1 MSDKIL
7 DRYRRLVEL
16 SRDVASTLELD
27 ALLNRIVTAAKEI
40 SESEAASIL
49 LYEENLKQLFF
60 QASTN
65 LDSPMMGGLRV
76 PLDSIAGWII
86 SNKKPL
92 VIQDVSQDPRFFG
105 GVAKA
110 TNFVSRSILGVPLIT
125 KNKTVGVLEAI
136 NKLEG
141 EFTEEDQ
148 EMLMVLGAQAAVAI
162 ENTRLFLQSDLIS
175 EMVHELRTPLG
186 SINSATYL
194 LLRPEI
200 TQEQY
205 QKMVTI
211 IQGEAR
217 RLSEMTTSFLDL
229 SRLESGRVQF
239 IPEEI
244 NLTNLLVECANI
256 TFSSMVERQL
266 NFVWEPP
273 KNLPHIVGDKDK
285 LKQVFLNLLSNAV
298 KYNSPKG
305 TLTLKAGTRDGRVY
319 ISVSDTGPGI
329 PKESLGNLFKK
340 FYRVPGT
347 EKLAQGTGLGLSI
360 VKKIV
365 EAHQGEIKVK
375 SKIGE
380 GTTFT
385 VSLPFRREKIK
396 AEPAL

>member
-1 MSDKIL
+1 MSNKIL

-16 SRDVASTLELD
+16 SRDLASTLELD
-27 ALLNRIVTAAKEI
+27 ALLNRIVTAAAEI

-49 LYEENLKQLFF
+49 LYEENNKQLFF

-76 PLDSIAGWII
+76 PMDSIAGWIVT
-86 SNKKPL
+86 NKQPL
-92 VIQDVSQDPRFFG
+92 VIADVSQDSRFFG

-110 TNFVSRSILGVPLIT
+110 TNFPSRSILGVPLIT
-125 KNKTVGVLEAI
+125 KNKTVGVLEVL
-136 NKLEG
+136 NKLKG
-141 EFTEEDQ
+141 QFTEEDQ

-175 EMVHELRTPLG
+175 EMVHEIRTPLG
-186 SINSATYL
+186 SLNSATYL

-200 TQEQY
+200 TPDQLQR
-205 QKMVTI
+205 MVGI
-211 IQGEAR
+211 IQGETR

-229 SRLESGRVQF
+229 SRLESGRTQF

-244 NLTNLLVECANI
+244 NLTNLLIECANI
-256 TFSSMVERQL
+256 TYSNMVERKL
-266 NFVWEPP
+266 NFEWNPP
-273 KNLPHIVGDKDK
+273 KNLPFIVGDKDK

-298 KYNSPKG
+298 KYNSPEG
-305 TLTLKAGTRDGRVY
+305 MIRMKATATHGHVT
-319 ISVSDTGPGI
+319 ISISDTGPGI
-329 PKESLGNLFKK
+329 PKDSMGSLFKK

-365 EAHQGEIKVK
+365 EAHSGEIKVK
-375 SKIGE
+375 SKVGE
-380 GTTFT
+380 GTTFS
-385 VSLPFRREKIK
+385 VSLPYRREKPK
-396 AEPAL
+396 VETTL

>member
-1 MSDKIL
+1 VSDKIL

-40 SESEAASIL
+40 SECEAASIL
-49 LYEENLKQLFF
+49 LYEESLKQLFF

-65 LDSPMMGGLRV
+65 LDTPMMGGLRV
-76 PLDSIAGWII
+76 PMDSIAGWII
-86 SNKKPL
+86 NNKKPL
-92 VIQDVSQDPRFFG
+92 VIKDVTQDSRFFG

-110 TNFVSRSILGVPLIT
+110 TNFQSHSILGVPLIT

-136 NKLEG
+136 NKFEG
-141 EFTEEDQ
+141 DFTEEDQ

-194 LLRPEI
+194 LQRPEI
-200 TQEQY
+200 PQEQH
-205 QKMVTI
+205 QNLISI

-217 RLSEMTTSFLDL
+217 RLSEMATSFLDL

-239 IPEEI
+239 IPEEL

-256 TFSSMVERQL
+256 TYSSMMERQL
-266 NFVWEPP
+266 NFIWDPP
-273 KNLPHIVGDKDK
+273 KNLPHIVGDKNK

-298 KYNSPKG
+298 KYNSAQG
-305 TLTLKAGTRDGRVY
+305 TLILKAGTRGRRVF
-319 ISVSDTGPGI
+319 IAITDTGPGI
-329 PKESLGNLFKK
+329 PKDSMSNLFKK

-365 EAHQGEIKVK
+365 EAHGGDIKVK
-375 SKIGE
+375 SKVGE

-385 VSLPFRREKIK
+385 VHLPFRREQIK
-396 AEPAL
+396 AEATL

>member
-16 SRDVASTLELD
+16 SRDLASTLELD
-27 ALLNRIVTAAKEI
+27 VLLNRIVKAAAEI

-49 LYEENLKQLFF
+49 LYEESHKQLFF

-76 PLDSIAGWII
+76 PMDSIAGWII
-86 SNKKPL
+86 THKRPL
-92 VIQDVSQDPRFFG
+92 IIADVSQDPRFFG

-110 TNFVSRSILGVPLIT
+110 TNFQSKSILGVPLIT
-125 KNKTVGVLEAI
+125 KNKTVGVLEAL
-136 NKLEG
+136 NKFEG
-141 EFTEEDQ
+141 TFTDEDQ

-186 SINSATYL
+186 SLNSATYL

-200 TQEQY
+200 TPDQL
-205 QKMVTI
+205 QKMVGI
-211 IQGEAR
+211 IQGETR

-229 SRLESGRVQF
+229 SRLESGRAQF
-239 IPEEI
+239 IPEPL

-256 TFSSMVERQL
+256 TFSNMIERKL
-266 NFVWEPP
+266 NFEWEPP
-273 KNLPHIVGDKDK
+273 KTLPFIFGDKDK

-298 KYNSPKG
+298 KYNSPGG
-305 TLTLKAGTRDGRVY
+305 TLQMKAGSRQGRV
-319 ISVSDTGPGI
+319 IVSISDTGPGI
-329 PKESLGNLFKK
+329 PKESMGHLFKK

-365 EAHQGEIKVK
+365 ETHGGQVKVS
-375 SKIGE
+375 SKVGQ

-385 VSLPFRREKIK
+385 VFIPYRQEKIK

>member
-49 LYEENLKQLFF
+49 LYEESLKQLFF

-86 SNKKPL
+86 NNKKPL
-92 VIQDVSQDPRFFG
+92 VIQDVSQDSRFFG

-110 TNFVSRSILGVPLIT
+110 TNFQSRSILGVPLMT

-141 EFTEEDQ
+141 GYTEEDQ
-148 EMLMVLGAQAAVAI
+148 EMLMVLGAQAAIAI

-200 TQEQY
+200 SAEQY
-205 QKMVTI
+205 QKMVSI

-266 NFVWEPP
+266 QFEWDPP

-298 KYNSPKG
+298 KYNTSKG
-305 TLTLKAGTRDGRVY
+305 TLTMKAGTRDGRVF
-319 ISVSDTGPGI
+319 VSIIDTGPGI
-329 PKESLGNLFKK
+329 PKESMGSLFKK

-365 EAHQGEIKVK
+365 ETHQGEIKVK
-375 SKIGE
+375 SKVGE

-385 VSLPFRREKIK
+385 VYLPFRREKAK
-396 AEPAL
+396 AEATL

>member
-16 SRDVASTLELD
+16 SRDLASTLELD
-27 ALLNRIVTAAKEI
+27 ALLNRIVKAATEI

-49 LYEENLKQLFF
+49 LYEERHKQLFF

-76 PLDSIAGWII
+76 PLDSIAGWIVTH
-86 SNKKPL
+86 KKPL
-92 VIQDVSQDPRFFG
+92 VIADVSQDSRFFG
-105 GVAKA
+105 GIAKA
-110 TNFVSRSILGVPLIT
+110 TNFQSRSILGVPLIT
-125 KNKTVGVLEAI
+125 KDKTVGVLEAL

-141 EFTEEDQ
+141 TFTEEDQ

-175 EMVHELRTPLG
+175 EMVHELRTPLA
-186 SINSATYL
+186 SLNSATYL
-194 LLRPEI
+194 LLRPELK
-200 TQEQY
+200 TEQF
-205 QKMVTI
+205 QKMVGI
-211 IQGEAR
+211 IQGETR
-217 RLSEMTTSFLDL
+217 RLSEMATSFLDL
-229 SRLESGRVQF
+229 SRLESGRAQF
-239 IPEEI
+239 IPEEL

-256 TFSSMVERQL
+256 TYSNMVERSI
-266 NFVWEPP
+266 NFLWNPP
-273 KNLPHIVGDKDK
+273 KNLPFIYGDKDK

-298 KYNSPKG
+298 KYNSPEG
-305 TLTLKAGTRDGRVY
+305 TLEMKAGISRGRV
-319 ISVSDTGPGI
+319 SVSIKDTGPGI
-329 PKESLGNLFKK
+329 PKESMGNLFKK

-365 EAHQGEIKVK
+365 EAHNGEIKIK
-375 SKIGE
+375 SRVGK

-385 VSLPFRREKIK
+385 VYIPYRRELAK

>member
-16 SRDVASTLELD
+16 SRDLASTLELD
-27 ALLNRIVTAAKEI
+27 ALLNRIVKAAAEI

-49 LYEENLKQLFF
+49 LYEENHKQLFF

-76 PLDSIAGWII
+76 PMDSIAGWIVTH
-86 SNKKPL
+86 KKPL
-92 VIQDVSQDPRFFG
+92 MIEDVSQDSRFFG

-110 TNFVSRSILGVPLIT
+110 TNFQSRSILGVPLST
-125 KNKTVGVLEAI
+125 KNKTVGVLEAL
-136 NKLEG
+136 NKFEG
-141 EFTEEDQ
+141 SFTEDDE

-186 SINSATYL
+186 SLNSATYL

-200 TQEQY
+200 TQEQL
-205 QKMVTI
+205 QKMVGI
-211 IQGEAR
+211 IQGETR

-239 IPEEI
+239 IPEEL
-244 NLTNLLVECANI
+244 NLTNLLVECA
-256 TFSSMVERQL
+256 TLTYSSMVDRHL
-266 NFVWEPP
+266 NFVWQPP

-285 LKQVFLNLLSNAV
+285 LKQVFLNLISNAV

-305 TLTLKAGTRDGRVY
+305 TLAMKAGTHEGRVY
-319 ISVSDTGPGI
+319 VSISDTGPGI
-329 PKESLGNLFKK
+329 PKESMGNLFKK

-365 EAHQGEIKVK
+365 ETHGGEIKVK
-375 SKIGE
+375 SKVGE

-385 VSLPFRREKIK
+385 VYLPYRREKVK
-396 AEPAL
+396 VEPAL

>member
-1 MSDKIL
+1 VSDKIL

-16 SRDVASTLELD
+16 SRDLASTLELET
-27 ALLNRIVTAAKEI
+27 LLNRIVKAAAEI

-49 LYEENLKQLFF
+49 LYEENNKQLFF

-76 PLDSIAGWII
+76 PMDSIAGWIVT
-86 SNKKPL
+86 NKKPL
-92 VIQDVSQDPRFFG
+92 IITDVSQDSRFFG

-110 TNFVSRSILGVPLIT
+110 TNFQSRSILGVPLIT
-125 KNKTVGVLEAI
+125 KNKTVGVLEAL
-136 NKLEG
+136 NKFEG
-141 EFTEEDQ
+141 TFTDEDQ

-186 SINSATYL
+186 SLNSATYL

-200 TQEQY
+200 TQEQL
-205 QKMVTI
+205 QKMVGI
-211 IQGEAR
+211 IQGETR

-229 SRLESGRVQF
+229 SRLESGRTQF
-239 IPEEI
+239 IPEEL
-244 NLTNLLVECANI
+244 NLINLLVECANI
-256 TFSSMVERQL
+256 TYSSTVDRKL
-266 NFVWEPP
+266 NFEWEPP
-273 KNLPHIVGDKDK
+273 KHLPFVYGDKDK
-285 LKQVFLNLLSNAV
+285 LKQVFLNLLSNGV

-305 TLTLKAGTRDGRVY
+305 TLSIKAGTKRGRVAVA
-319 ISVSDTGPGI
+319 ISDTGPGI
-329 PKESLGNLFKK
+329 PKESMGSLFKK
-340 FYRVPGT
+340 FYRVPGS
-347 EKLAQGTGLGLSI
+347 EKIAQGTGLGLSI

-365 EAHQGEIKVK
+365 EAHGGEIKVK
-375 SKIGE
+375 SKVGE

-385 VSLPFRREKIK
+385 VYIPYRRERIK

>member
-16 SRDVASTLELD
+16 SRDLASTLELD
-27 ALLNRIVTAAKEI
+27 ALLNRIVQAAAEI

-49 LYEENLKQLFF
+49 LYEENHKQLFF

-76 PLDSIAGWII
+76 PMDSIAGWIV
-86 SNKKPL
+86 NHKKPL
-92 VIQDVSQDPRFFG
+92 IIEDVSQDARFFG

-110 TNFVSRSILGVPLIT
+110 TNFQSRSILGVPLIT
-125 KNKTVGVLEAI
+125 KDKTVGVLEAL
-136 NKLEG
+136 NKFEG
-141 EFTEEDQ
+141 TFTDEDQ

-200 TQEQY
+200 TADQHQR
-205 QKMVTI
+205 MITI

-239 IPEEI
+239 MPEEL

-256 TFSSMVERQL
+256 TYSSMEDRQL
-266 NFVWEPP
+266 GFNWQPP

-285 LKQVFLNLLSNAV
+285 LKQVFLNLISNAV

-305 TLTLKAGTRDGRVY
+305 TITLKAGTQEGRVY
-319 ISVSDTGPGI
+319 VSIIDTGPGI
-329 PKESLGNLFKK
+329 PKESMSSLFKK

-365 EAHQGEIKVK
+365 EAHNGEIKVK
-375 SKIGE
+375 SKVGE

-385 VSLPFRREKIK
+385 VFIPYRREKAK
-396 AEPAL
+396 AEPTL